1 MTSRKRSAASSRSK
15 RPSPAPPPLFVDR
28 SLGRLTI
35 ATALRA
41 QGVEVHTHDAHFP
54 QDARDEEWLAEVG
67 RRGWAVITKD
77 TRIRYR
83 QTELA
88 ALVAG
93 GVRAFVLTRGD
104 LTGSEMA
111 AILVRAL
118 PHLARFSARHEPP
131 FIARIA
137 TVREGADDLQAGTR
151 LTIASG
157 RHK

>member
-1 MTSRKRSAASSRSK
+1 MTSKKRSAASSSSK
-15 RPSPAPPPLFVDR
+15 RPNRPPPLFIDR

-41 QGVEVHTHDAHFP
+41 QGAEVHTHDAHFP

-83 QTELA
+83 QTEQA

-93 GVRAFVLTRGD
+93 HVRAFVLTRGD
-104 LTGSEMA
+104 LSGPEMA
-111 AILVRAL
+111 AILVKAL

-131 FIARIA
+131 FIARVAISGK
-137 TVREGADDLQAGTR
+137 VQMIYKSRPDTR
-151 LTIASG
+151 
-157 RHK
+157 